1 MRDTQTKILDINSLP
16 TLPDSDSYEECIK
29 TVKERYSSIYR
40 SMANNA
46 GTIICLMI
54 CFAIIT
60 TIIVTM
66 TSKNTVITPCSGYSD
81 QTLAS
86 SVSTDCLRWLW
97 TFNKC
102 AQPFSTVTANGW
114 WLRSPQ
120 GLIVVKCD
128 SKNTGN
134 GCGAGNYQEI
144 AIYIQFCNPLFTG

>member
-29 TVKERYSSIYR
+29 TVKEKYSSIYR
-40 SMANNA
+40 SMANHA

-60 TIIVTM
+60 TIIVIM
-66 TSKNTVITPCSGYSD
+66 TSKNTATTPCIGYSE

-86 SVSTDCLRWLW
+86 DVTIDCLKWLW
-97 TFNKC
+97 IFNKC
-102 AQPFSTVTANGW
+102 AKPFSSLTDNGW
-114 WLRSPQ
+114 WTRSPQ
-120 GLIVVKCD
+120 GLIPVKCD

-134 GCGAGNYQEI
+134 GCGACNYQQI
-144 AIYIQFCNPLFTG
+144 VTYIQFCNPLFTG